1 MELIYKI
8 NDPTATDVQI
18 SGGKG
23 ASLAKTIQSLPV
35 PDGLILSCQ
44 AYQLFISP
52 LLPKINDLLST
63 QDQDIETISHQIR
76 QVILQATL
84 PENLTYALGLMLDE
98 LDLNNTPL
106 AVRSSGTLEDMPGA
120 AFAGQHDTLLG
131 VKTLPMLLDAIRQC
145 YASLWHTHVM
155 LYRQHLNLPHSQASM
170 AIVLQRMVDVQK
182 NEAAGVAFS
191 IDPVQGSL
199 STVLINAAF
208 GLGETVVAG
217 EEPIDEYLIDR
228 NSLTLKQQTIAEK
241 TNAIVM
247 VENGTKTLPV
257 DNERKNTASLN
268 NEQCKQVAELAI
280 LAEKYF
286 DFPQDIEWAF
296 HHGKLWLLQSRN
308 VTQIAPIWTREE
320 SAERFPNPIT
330 PLTWDMCEAGF
341 HSSLNFSLNLM
352 GLPSFNG
359 KWFGVQ
365 DYYIYGN
372 QNAVS
377 LYSNR
382 LPTSMMNDLPT
393 LLKSLPEIA
402 QKFSWVQELPITWMR
417 DLDKYLISIGALM
430 NEPLE
435 DKNLSQL
442 WDYIQRIN
450 KLGSD
455 YFLPNI
461 AISLTQRS
469 LYTALMALLKLFFK
483 EEKYA
488 HNAFDNLI
496 AMSDTK
502 TGQVN
507 AELWAL
513 SRYVRQHSVLLNAL
527 EKIEPR
533 SIMKELAAI
542 DPCFYQQF
550 TLFLTNHGH
559 RELDFDAY
567 HPTWLDAP
575 HIVLIQ
581 IKAMA
586 DLADDKRTEDPL
598 SKKILQSETEFAIIS
613 DAPEE
618 LRFFLQEIIRLARVY
633 TALDD
638 LEHYQTTRLA
648 LPMRRGLKALGER
661 LVIRSILD
669 DPMDIYFANEQP
681 LANAINADE
690 LTNWNALRSHIY
702 QNKTGYLKA
711 QVTTPQW
718 IYGEESDDVDDTA
731 NGHLLKGLAGSAGI
745 IEGKVYL
752 VHGPENFAEF
762 PQNAILVAR
771 TTNPAWTALFY
782 RASGIITESGGPLS
796 HGAVTARELGL
807 PAVMGIRNI
816 LNILKNGQT
825 VRIDGQKGTIDI
837 LS

>member
-8 NDPTATDVQI
+8 NDPAATDVLI

-35 PDGLILSCQ
+35 PDGLILSCH
-44 AYQLFISP
+44 AYQLFIAP
-52 LLPKINDLLST
+52 LLPKINLLLST
-63 QDQDIETISHQIR
+63 SNQEVDVISSQIR
-76 QVILQATL
+76 QIILQAEL
-84 PENLTYALGLMLDE
+84 PKKLIDSLSLMLDK
-98 LDLNNTPL
+98 LDLNSTPL

-131 VKTLPMLLDAIRQC
+131 VRTLPILLDAIRQC
-145 YASLWHTHVM
+145 YASLWHAHVM
-155 LYRQHLNLPHSQASM
+155 LYRQHLNLSHSHASM
-170 AIVLQRMVDVQK
+170 AVVLQRMVDVQQH
-182 NEAAGVAFS
+182 EAAGVAFS

-217 EEPIDEYLIDR
+217 EEPIDEYLVDR
-228 NSLTLKQQTIAEK
+228 DSYALKQQTIAEK
-241 TNAIVM
+241 TNAIIM
-247 VENGTKTLPV
+247 SENGVNCLPI
-257 DNERKNTASLN
+257 DNKRKNTPSLN
-268 NEQCKQVAELAI
+268 GEQYTQVAKLAI
-280 LAEKYF
+280 SAEKYF

-296 HHGKLWLLQSRN
+296 HDGKLWLLQSRN

-382 LPTSMMNDLPT
+382 LPASMMNDLPT

-417 DLDKYLISIGALM
+417 DLDKYLISIGALIS
-430 NEPLE
+430 EPLQ
-435 DKNLSQL
+435 DKNLLEL
-442 WDYIQRIN
+442 WHYVQRIN
-450 KLGSD
+450 KLGAD

-469 LYTALMALLKLFFK
+469 LYSALMALLKLFFK
-483 EEKYA
+483 EEKHA

-507 AELWAL
+507 AELWTL
-513 SRYVRQHSVLLNAL
+513 SRYVRQHNDLVNVLENI
-527 EKIEPR
+527 KPNT
-533 SIMKELAAI
+533 IMAELAAI
-542 DPCFYQQF
+542 DPHFYQQF

-586 DLADDKRTEDPL
+586 DLADDKRAEDPL
-598 SKKILQSETEFAIIS
+598 SKKILQSETEFEIIS

-669 DPMDIYFANEQP
+669 CPMDIYFANEQP
-681 LANAINADE
+681 LAEAIKADE
-690 LTNWNALRSHIY
+690 PTKWNELRLHIY
-702 QNKTGYLKA
+702 QNKVGYLKA
-711 QVTTPQW
+711 KSTTPQW
-718 IYGEESDDVDDTA
+718 IYGEESHDIDTA
-731 NGHLLKGLAGSAGI
+731 EHLLKGLAGSAGI
-745 IEGKVYL
+745 IEGEVYL

-762 PQNAILVAR
+762 PQNVILVAR

-807 PAVMGIRNI
+807 PAVMGVRNI
-816 LNILKNGQT
+816 LNILKNGQK
-825 VRIDGQKGTIDI
+825 VRVDGQKGTIEI

>member
-8 NDPTATDVQI
+8 NDPIATDVLI

-44 AYQLFISP
+44 AYQLFITP
-52 LLPKINDLLST
+52 LLPEINKILSLNNQEVEIKST
-63 QDQDIETISHQIR
+63 QIR
-76 QVILQATL
+76 QLILQSPL
-84 PENLTYALGLMLDE
+84 PTSLTSSLKQRLDE
-98 LDLNNTPL
+98 LQFNQVSL

-131 VKTLPMLLDAIRQC
+131 IKTLTMLLDAIRQC

-155 LYRQHLNLPHSQASM
+155 LYRQHLNLPHTHASM
-170 AIVLQRMVDVQK
+170 AVVLQRMVDVR
-182 NEAAGVAFS
+182 ETETAGVAFS

-217 EEPIDEYLIDR
+217 EAPVDEYLIDR
-228 NSLTLKQQTIAEK
+228 ENLTVKQQTIAEK
-241 TNAIVM
+241 INAIVM
-247 VENGTKTLPV
+247 TDSGTEYLLL
-257 DNERKNTASLN
+257 DNQRKKISSLTP
-268 NEQCKQVAELAI
+268 EQCKHVAELAI
-280 LAEKYF
+280 SAEKYF

-296 HHGKLWLLQSRN
+296 HDDKLWLLQSRN

-359 KWFGVQ
+359 KWFGMQ

-430 NEPLE
+430 NEPLH
-435 DKNLSQL
+435 DKNLLEL
-442 WDYIQRIN
+442 WHYVQRIN

-469 LYTALMALLKLFFK
+469 LYSALMALLKLFFK
-483 EEKYA
+483 EEKEA
-488 HNAFDNLI
+488 HAAFDNLI

-507 AELWAL
+507 AELWLL
-513 SRYVRQHSVLLNAL
+513 SRYVRQHQDVFNILTEIKPTTVMETLASVD
-527 EKIEPR
+527 
-533 SIMKELAAI
+533 SH
-542 DPCFYQQF
+542 FYQQF
-550 TLFLTNHGH
+550 SLFLTNHGH

-575 HIVLIQ
+575 HIVLTQ

-586 DLADDKRTEDPL
+586 ELSDDKQADDPL
-598 SKKILQSETEFAIIS
+598 GKKIIQSETEFSIIS
-613 DAPEE
+613 NAPEE

-669 DPMDIYFANEQP
+669 CPMDIYFANEQP
-681 LANAINADE
+681 LANAIIADAP
-690 LTNWNALRSHIY
+690 LIWSQLRHHIY
-702 QNKTGYLKA
+702 QNKAGYLKA
-711 QVTTPQW
+711 KSITPQW
-718 IYGEESDDVDDTA
+718 IYGEES
-731 NGHLLKGLAGSAGI
+731 NENIEGNEHQLKGLAGSAGI
-745 IEGKVYL
+745 IEGEVYL
-752 VHGPENFAEF
+752 VHGPENFAQF

-807 PAVMGIRNI
+807 PAVMGVRHV
-816 LNILKNGQT
+816 LNLLQNGQK
-825 VRIDGQKGTIDI
+825 VRVDGQKGIVDI
-837 LS
+837 LP

>member
-8 NDPTATDVQI
+8 NEPVATEVSI

-35 PDGLILSCQ
+35 PDGLILSCY
-44 AYQLFISP
+44 AYQLFITP
-52 LLPKINDLLST
+52 LLPEINRLLSKK
-63 QDQDIETISHQIR
+63 DQEVEITSQQIR
-76 QVILQATL
+76 HLILQASI
-84 PENLTYALGLMLDE
+84 PDNLTHSLNLRLDE
-98 LDLNNTPL
+98 LQLTDIPL

-131 VKTLPMLLDAIRQC
+131 IKTLPNLLDAIRQC

-155 LYRQHLNLPHSQASM
+155 FYRQHLNLPHTQASM
-170 AIVLQRMVDVQK
+170 AIVLQRMIDVQK
-182 NEAAGVAFS
+182 DEAAGVAFS
-191 IDPVQGSL
+191 VDPVQGSL
-199 STVLINAAF
+199 STVLINSAF

-217 EEPIDEYLIDR
+217 EDPIDEFIIERKNLA
-228 NSLTLKQQTIAEK
+228 LKSKTITEK
-241 TNAIVM
+241 INAIVM
-247 VENGTKTLPV
+247 AENGTEILPLEHQ
-257 DNERKNTASLN
+257 NRSISSLTP
-268 NEQCKQVAELAI
+268 EQCKQVAELAI
-280 LAEKYF
+280 SAEKYF

-296 HHGKLWLLQSRN
+296 HNGKLWLLQSRN

-359 KWFGVQ
+359 KWFGMQ

-430 NEPLE
+430 NEPLQ

-442 WDYIQRIN
+442 WDYVQKIN
-450 KLGSD
+450 KLGAD

-469 LYTALMALLKLFFK
+469 LYSALMALLKLFFK

-488 HNAFDNLI
+488 HTAFDNLI
-496 AMSDTK
+496 AMSETK

-507 AELWAL
+507 AELWVL
-513 SRYVRQHSVLLNAL
+513 SRYARQYPNLLTCIEQSVPEN
-527 EKIEPR
+527 
-533 SIMKELAAI
+533 IMQEIAQC
-542 DPCFYQQF
+542 DPHFHQQF

-575 HIVLIQ
+575 HIVLAQ

-586 DLADDKRTEDPL
+586 DLSDDKQIDDPL
-598 SKKILQSETEFAIIS
+598 SKKILQSETEFSLIS

-661 LVIRSILD
+661 LVIRSVLD
-669 DPMDIYFANEQP
+669 CPMDIYFANEQP
-681 LANAINADE
+681 LAKAILADNP
-690 LTNWNALRSHIY
+690 TSWNQLRHHIY
-702 QNKTGYLKA
+702 QNKAGYLKA
-711 QVTTPQW
+711 KSVTPQW
-718 IYGEESDDVDDTA
+718 IYGEDSADEINTNDQKF
-731 NGHLLKGLAGSAGI
+731 KGLAGSAGI
-745 IEGKVYL
+745 IEGNVYL

-807 PAVMGIRNI
+807 PAVMGVRNI
-816 LNILKNGQT
+816 LNILKNGQK
-825 VRIDGQKGTIDI
+825 VKVDGQKGVIEI

>member
-8 NDPTATDVQI
+8 NESIASEVSI

-44 AYQLFISP
+44 AYQLFITP
-52 LLPKINDLLST
+52 LLPEINRLLSEKK
-63 QDQDIETISHQIR
+63 QEIEAVSKNIR
-76 QVILQATL
+76 HLILQASM
-84 PENLTYALGLMLDE
+84 PESLIHSLSSRLNE
-98 LDLNNTPL
+98 LQLNNTAL

-120 AFAGQHDTLLG
+120 AFAGQHDTVLG
-131 VKTLPMLLDAIRQC
+131 VKTLPNLLDAIRQC

-155 LYRQHLNLPHSQASM
+155 LYRQHLNLPHTQASM
-170 AIVLQRMVDVQK
+170 AVVLQRMINVQE

-191 IDPVQGSL
+191 VGPVQGSL

-217 EEPIDEYLIDR
+217 EDPVDEFLIDR
-228 NSLTLKQQTIAEK
+228 ESFTLKQETIAQK
-241 TNAIVM
+241 INAIVM
-247 VENGTKTLPV
+247 VDNGTKILPL
-257 DNERKNTASLN
+257 KSAQQSMSSLTAD
-268 NEQCKQVAELAI
+268 QCKQVAELAI
-280 LAEKYF
+280 SAEKYF

-296 HHGKLWLLQSRN
+296 HDGKLWLLQSRN

-359 KWFGVQ
+359 KWFGMQ

-430 NEPLE
+430 NEPLQ
-435 DKNLSQL
+435 DKSLPQL
-442 WDYIQRIN
+442 WDYVQRIN
-450 KLGSD
+450 KLGAD

-469 LYTALMALLKLFFK
+469 LYSALMALLKLFFK

-488 HNAFDNLI
+488 HTAFDNLI
-496 AMSDTK
+496 AMSETK

-513 SRYVRQHSVLLNAL
+513 SRYVRQHPQLLKL
-527 EKIEPR
+527 ITSIVPE
-533 SIMKELAAI
+533 SIMREI
-542 DPCFYQQF
+542 EECDPHFHQQF

-575 HIVLIQ
+575 HIVLTQ

-586 DLADDKRTEDPL
+586 DLTDDKQTDDPL
-598 SKKILQSETEFAIIS
+598 GKKILQSETEFSIIS

-661 LVIRSILD
+661 LVIRSVLD
-669 DPMDIYFANEQP
+669 CPMDIYFANEQP
-681 LANAINADE
+681 LANAILADNPTE
-690 LTNWNALRSHIY
+690 WNQLRHHIY
-702 QNKTGYLKA
+702 QNKAGYLKA
-711 QVTTPQW
+711 KSVTPQW
-718 IYGEESDDVDDTA
+718 IYGEDSCNELYT
-731 NGHLLKGLAGSAGI
+731 NEHQLKGLAGSAGI
-745 IEGKVYL
+745 IEGEVYL
-752 VHGPENFAEF
+752 VYGPENFAEF

-807 PAVMGIRNI
+807 PAVMGVRNI
-816 LNILKNGQT
+816 LNILKNGQK
-825 VRIDGQKGTIDI
+825 VKVDGQKGIIEI